1 MKNIVLFGAL
11 VEVTSAFLNSIQKRA
26 LGLLA
31 LNKNNDFAASDEE
44 TIGGAWALQ
53 AATAGVA
60 TATLVQLDDQ
70 FDWRDRMVWGEIIYP
85 TADARAGQTSDT
97 DLDWKVSAS
106 NFFFGYLGT
115 GAYSNTAGAGTA
127 VSNSNKPL
135 RGVGGVRSYFVNLS
149 GTVNTLYLYC
159 EPTTG
164 KLYLYNDTGSTIYPT
179 LTVLGTGK
187 TGKR

>member
-1 MKNIVLFGAL
+1 MKNITLFGSF
-11 VEVTSAFLNSIQKRA
+11 VEVTSAFLNTLQKRA

-31 LNKNNDFAASDEE
+31 LNKNNDLIASDEE
-44 TIGGAWALQ
+44 TIGGVWQLKDT
-53 AATAGVA
+53 TAGIP

-70 FDWRDRMVWGEIIYP
+70 FDWRDRMVWGQIIMP
-85 TADARAGQTSDT
+85 TADDRAGQAGDT
-97 DLDWKVSAS
+97 DLDWKASPSAGY
-106 NFFFGYLGT
+106 FGYLGT

-127 VSNSNKPL
+127 VSNGSKPL

-149 GTVNTLYLYC
+149 GTVNTIFLYC
-159 EPTTG
+159 EPGTG
-164 KLYLYNDTGSTIYPT
+164 KLFLYNDTGSTIYPV